1 MRIRSFSEN
10 APVLLEYT
18 VSRLKNAEAFAVL
31 SLNEI
36 ALLAG
41 AAAAGAAAGSIG
53 VYLYSRKEISR
64 KDSNE
69 SIPPTHVNFE
79 DIDEKKFER
88 LIPKPQLEKTRREL
102 RTLLLEKEL
111 VSGALTRLYEAE
123 AAHEITKEEREI
135 LGLKYREELKALD
148 EKIVGIDSF
157 IELGDLETLREQLLD
172 LVKAKIDAIEKRI
185 ERAKLSS
192 SPLLAEIT
200 KPVPENTTEK
210 KDTQKVPNIS
220 DLLETKPQEVNP
232 EMQSADIRPTIEEA
246 RPTLRKKTGDAQVD
260 NLQKEL
266 LEALDRLEKL
276 DIET

>member
-10 APVLLEYT
+10 AQVFLGYT

-53 VYLYSRKEISR
+53 VYLYARKEISR
-64 KDSNE
+64 KESNE
-69 SIPPTHVNFE
+69 SIPTTHVNFE

-157 IELGDLETLREQLLD
+157 IEVGDLETLREQLLD
-172 LVKAKIDAIEKRI
+172 LVKAKIEAIEKRI

-200 KPVPENTTEK
+200 KPVPENTLEK

-220 DLLETKPQEVNP
+220 DLLETKPKDINP
-232 EMQSADIRPTIEEA
+232 EIQPDIRPTIEEA
-246 RPTLRKKTGDAQVD
+246 KPTLRKKTGDAQVD

-276 DIET
+276 DIEA

>member
-10 APVLLEYT
+10 AQVLLGYT

-36 ALLAG
+36 VLLAG

-53 VYLYSRKEISR
+53 VYLYARKEISR
-64 KDSNE
+64 KESNE

-157 IELGDLETLREQLLD
+157 IEVGDLETLREQLLD
-172 LVKAKIDAIEKRI
+172 LVKAKIEAIEKRI

-200 KPVPENTTEK
+200 KPVPENTLEK

-220 DLLETKPQEVNP
+220 DLLETKPKDINP
-232 EMQSADIRPTIEEA
+232 EIQPDIRPTIEEA
-246 RPTLRKKTGDAQVD
+246 KPTLRKKTGDAQVD

-276 DIET
+276 DIEA

>member
-10 APVLLEYT
+10 AQVFLGYK

-36 ALLAG
+36 VLLAG

-53 VYLYSRKEISR
+53 VYLYARKEISR
-64 KDSNE
+64 KESNE

-157 IELGDLETLREQLLD
+157 IEVGDLETLREQLLD
-172 LVKAKIDAIEKRI
+172 LVKAKIEAIEKRI

-200 KPVPENTTEK
+200 KPVPENTLEK

-220 DLLETKPQEVNP
+220 DLLETKPKDINP
-232 EMQSADIRPTIEEA
+232 EIQPDIRPTIEEA
-246 RPTLRKKTGDAQVD
+246 KPTLRKKTGDAQVD

-276 DIET
+276 DIEA